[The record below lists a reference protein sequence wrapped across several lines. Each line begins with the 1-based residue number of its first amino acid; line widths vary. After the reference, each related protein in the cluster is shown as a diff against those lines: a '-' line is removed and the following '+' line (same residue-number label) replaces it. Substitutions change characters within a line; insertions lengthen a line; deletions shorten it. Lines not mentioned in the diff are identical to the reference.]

1 MCVSERQI
9 EAVVK
14 TLRDNEHRLSD
25 GYDHYCGY
33 DDGDV
38 KEVLKEIAMDII
50 NNLNEVI
57 YYNAT

>member
-1 MCVSERQI
+1 MYVSERQI

-14 TLRDNEHRLSD
+14 TLEDNERRLSD

-33 DDGDV
+33 DGGDV
-38 KEVLKEIAMDII
+38 KEVLKEIAVDII
-50 NNLNEVI
+50 NNLNKVI

>member
-1 MCVSERQI
+1 MYVSERQI
-9 EAVVK
+9 EVVVK
-14 TLRDNEHRLSD
+14 ILRGNELRLSD

-33 DDGDV
+33 DRGDV
-38 KEVLKEIAMDII
+38 DEVLKEIAIDII

>member
-1 MCVSERQI
+1 MYISNRQI

-14 TLRDNEHRLSD
+14 TLIDNEHRISD

-33 DDGDV
+33 DGNV

-50 NNLNEVI
+50 SNLNKVI
-57 YYNAT
+57 YNGT